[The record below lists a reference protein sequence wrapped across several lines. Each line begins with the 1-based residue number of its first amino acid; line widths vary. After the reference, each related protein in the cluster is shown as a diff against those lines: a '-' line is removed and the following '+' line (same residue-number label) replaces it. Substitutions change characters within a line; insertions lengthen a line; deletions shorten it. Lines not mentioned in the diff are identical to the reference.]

1 MTAWQREVKRE
12 ASADF
17 GQSRGVPPI
26 VYTFVSLRWG
36 KVRRSWGYCCKI
48 CEMTALSRSR
58 LLLDGFG

>member
-26 VYTFVSLRWG
+26 VYTFGWA
-36 KVRRSWGYCCKI
+36 KCVRR
-48 CEMTALSRSR
+48 R
-58 LLLDGFG
+58 LLS